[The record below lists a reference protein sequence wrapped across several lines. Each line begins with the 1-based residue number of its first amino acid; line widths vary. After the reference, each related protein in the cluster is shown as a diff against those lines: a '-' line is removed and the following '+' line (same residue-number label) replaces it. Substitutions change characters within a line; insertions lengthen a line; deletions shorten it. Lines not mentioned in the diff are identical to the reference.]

1 MSTHYIS
8 TMKNFKLS
16 LKIKEEEAI
25 SMEKEDHHD
34 QLIKDQPTITFD
46 WSSILSSKHE
56 DSTNKLISTSPY
68 VHPLDKRSTSSLSE
82 KSLEICTESL
92 GSETGS
98 GSGCF
103 SSSPTS
109 DNVSHVSESTENFL
123 VVKYNY
129 SKRLLSSPEPFPPS
143 LPSVHVQSHR
153 QNGRLTLEAVS
164 VPHKNSLH
172 AQRLDDHLLLTFT
185 NRNDFELEMENYE
198 DEVEDF
204 EQVFDDIQ
212 EVEGNETPHSNSGD
226 SDEEEEKECVVMEQ
240 SLRLSSEV
248 INVNRAALMMLEKKN
263 QLAWSKC
270 TVSFSMTSGYF
281 HFNSRFNRS
290 INLRMEEEKDTSN
303 VKECYTYPS
312 LVSQSLPPAR
322 EAAEV
327 ILAPPLPPAA
337 AASLNA
343 YEYFWWKK
351 PTVGNIMNN
360 STIAEQCNKNKYYY
374 NNKQVVITTTTNGT
388 DTKATSTT
396 KIAACTHNKASMNN
410 LVPLL
415 RSCKEPRRSIR
426 EPYCIATS

>member
-1 MSTHYIS
+1 MATHYIS

-109 DNVSHVSESTENFL
+109 DNVSEDDDKDNHYQQQQQQYSYVSESTEDFL

-129 SKRLLSSPEPFPPS
+129 SKRLLSSPKPFPPS

-212 EVEGNETPHSNSGD
+212 EVEGNETPHS
-226 SDEEEEKECVVMEQ
+226 
-240 SLRLSSEV
+240 SEV

-303 VKECYTYPS
+303 VRECYTYPS
-312 LVSQSLPPAR
+312 LVSQSLPPPR

-327 ILAPPLPPAA
+327 ILSPPLPPAA

-343 YEYFWWKK
+343 YEYFWRKK

-360 STIAEQCNKNKYYY
+360 STIAEQCNKNKHYY

-415 RSCKEPRRSIR
+415 RSCKEPRRSLR